1 MVKQSNHP
9 LTSYKAK
16 LPLDGLKTE
25 TENRHKRFSVN
36 CWKIQPFNPFLL
48 VPNWYKLVQT
58 TKRMSTSFH
67 TIHIHQNKDK
77 CPWDV
82 KLHQLKGIFLQN
94 TLKFNQK
101 KALHQQPVYLRA
113 SGQQKQKRIYR
124 SVNWK
129 LPTWLKTSQNFS
141 WVSLEE
147 PHSIS
152 IMLLW
157 STTRSVFPCEGQ
169 VRPFST
175 WLRPLLQLEHV
186 ISRQR
191 EPVVWAAIL
200 VLSLQT
206 ENDVVWRSKT

>member
-1 MVKQSNHP
+1 MLIPSSRGGRDWLFPQTTQMVKQSNHP

-36 CWKIQPFNPFLL
+36 CWKIQPFYPFLL

-113 SGQQKQKRIYR
+113 SGQQKQKKSIDLWTENSPHGLKHR
-124 SVNWK
+124 
-129 LPTWLKTSQNFS
+129 KTSAEF
-141 WVSLEE
+141 
-147 PHSIS
+147 H
-152 IMLLW
+152 
-157 STTRSVFPCEGQ
+157 
-169 VRPFST
+169 
-175 WLRPLLQLEHV
+175 
-186 ISRQR
+186 
-191 EPVVWAAIL
+191 
-200 VLSLQT
+200 
-206 ENDVVWRSKT
+206 WRSHIQ